1 MNNQTLEQRLSKT
14 VDSAIF
20 DTLEL
25 SNVNRLIPAEPL
37 VRDDTKVM
45 AQRIARK
52 LTEALSQFAGE
63 LTEQGWREMT
73 MVATDEALAND
84 DPLKLRNEPKLAHA
98 VADYTAYLVAPAGS
112 DWALAA
118 MADEDDYRGCN
129 GQSSATWD

>member
-98 VADYTAYLVAPAGS
+98 VAEIGRAHV
-112 DWALAA
+112 
-118 MADEDDYRGCN
+118 
-129 GQSSATWD
+129 